1 LGPNDG
7 WPCDAS
13 GAPRPQGLYDPAW
26 DRDSCGVGFVA
37 HLDGLTRHAV
47 VEDAVRILIN
57 LEHRGA
63 LGGDTC
69 SGDGAGVLVQIPD
82 SFLRAECH
90 ALRLELPRAGDY
102 AVGTVFLP
110 SSSELCERCVQ
121 AFERIAEAEGC
132 DVVGWRRVPVNAGP
146 LGELARA
153 TQPEVRQIILS
164 RRAIPRPAFERKLY
178 VVRRLVEKEV
188 AAFAEDASQ
197 FHVASLSSRTIV
209 YKGMLTATQIPQFY
223 PDLRDER
230 FESAFGIVHQR
241 YSTNTFPMWRL
252 AQPFRILAHNG
263 EINTLRGNITRMRAR
278 EALLASELFGA
289 DIEKIKPVILEGGSD
304 SAMLDNVAEL
314 LLMSGRSLPHVMMM
328 LVPEAW
334 GGKFLMSEDKRAFY
348 EYHSA
353 VMEPWDGPAA
363 LVFTDGLNIGA
374 TLDRNGLRP
383 ARYTVTRDGLVVLA
397 SETGVLDIPGD
408 RILSRGRLQPGK
420 MFLVDLSEH
429 RIIPDNEIKAKV
441 SRQRPYRHWV
451 KEQKIELRGL
461 LAPSQVPPEE
471 PDVLRRKEHVFGYTQ
486 EDLKMII
493 GPMAAR
499 GQEAVGSMGNDAALA
514 VLSPRPQLLFAYF
527 KQLFAQVTNP
537 PIDPLREEL
546 VMSLMSFVGRER
558 NLLAETPEHC
568 RQLKLH
574 HPVLTPEDMLRLQNS
589 KHPEVVARDIDILFP
604 ADGNGPALE
613 AALDAVFLQAERH
626 LAEGATLLILTDR
639 GLDEKR
645 APIPSLL
652 AASGLHHYL
661 IRKGLR
667 PAAGILVETGE
678 TREVIHFAM
687 LLAFG
692 ANAVCPYLAFSTVRD
707 LAENGLL
714 EESATPDEAMDSYI
728 TAVKKGL
735 LKTFSRMGISTIRSF
750 CGSQIF
756 EAVGLGPE
764 LIAKY
769 FTSTVSRVG
778 GIGLEEIAA
787 ETRARHAKAF
797 PKNPAPPQRLLD
809 VGGAYHARAGGEKH
823 LWSPKAIY
831 SLQQAVRLN
840 DYATFKEYSRAIG
853 EPDSPALKTDGVD
866 GENGRRLK
874 PAPQTPTNSWRGI
887 HPAGVTLRSLLRFK
901 RAQPIPIEEVEPVE
915 KIIPRFAS
923 SAMSFGSI
931 SPEAHETIAVAMNR
945 LGARSNSGEGG
956 EDPARYAPL
965 PNGDSR
971 RSRTKQVA
979 SGRFGVTTEYLM
991 SADELQIKIA
1001 QGAKPGEGG
1010 QLPGHKV
1017 SAEIARVRHTTP
1029 GVTLISPPPHHDIYS
1044 IEDIAQLI
1052 HDLKCVNPR
1061 ARVSVKLVSEVGV
1074 GTIAAGVAKAKADM
1088 ILIAGHDG
1096 GTGASP
1102 LTAIKHAGLPWE
1114 LGLSETHQTLIA
1126 NRLRDRVR
1134 VQVDGQLRTG
1144 RDLAIAALLG
1154 AEEFGFGTPLLVSLG
1169 CVMLRKCHMNT
1180 CSVGVGTQ
1188 DPALR
1193 ARFAGKPEY
1202 VERFLRFIAQ
1212 EFREQM
1218 AQLGFRT
1225 VDEMIGHVDRIE
1237 FPTPPDGGKASRL
1250 DFSAILYNTQDA
1262 RVATNPQSAIRNPQ
1276 SHSPLNAELL
1286 RLAAPA
1292 LDSRQA
1298 VRLEM
1303 PIRNVDR
1310 ATGAT
1315 LSGEI
1320 VRRFGPGGLP
1330 EGAIE
1335 LSFKG
1340 SAGQSLGAFLAP
1352 GIAIRVEGD
1361 ANDYLGKGMSGGR
1374 VVLVPPANAT
1384 FAAHENVIAG
1394 NVALYG
1400 ATAGEVYING
1410 LAGERFAVRNSG
1422 ARAVVEGLGDHGC
1435 EYMTGGTVVVLGPTG
1450 YNFAAGMSGGIA
1462 YVYNESGILDT
1473 RCNLDMVDLETV
1485 WSEED
1490 KTRLRALIETHLR
1503 HTGSLRAKRVLEN
1516 WEASLPLFVKVM
1528 PIDYRKSLE
1537 RMRMAEDT
1545 DHETVS
1551 ATEEVFS
1558 K

>member
-1 LGPNDG
+1 MTVEPSAFPLT
-7 WPCDAS
+7 CDAS
-13 GAPRPQGLYDPAW
+13 GAPRPRGLYTSAW
-26 DRDSCGVGFVA
+26 EHDSCGVGFVA
-37 HLDGLTRHAV
+37 RLDGVARHSV

-69 SGDGAGVLVQIPD
+69 TGDGAGVLMQIPD
-82 SFLRAECH
+82 GFLRAECQ
-90 ALRLELPRAGDY
+90 ALHLELPRSGNY
-102 AVGTVFLP
+102 AVGMVFLP
-110 SSSELCERCVQ
+110 PDAALRDRCVQ

-132 DVVGWRRVPVNAGP
+132 GVVGWRRVAVNPAT
-146 LGELARA
+146 LGELAQA
-153 TQPEVRQIILS
+153 TQPEVRQILLA
-164 RRAIPRPAFERKLY
+164 RREIPRAAFERKLY
-178 VVRRLVEKEV
+178 VIRRLVEKEV
-188 AAFAEDASQ
+188 AAFAEDASR
-197 FHVASLSSRTIV
+197 FYVASLSSRTVV
-209 YKGMLTATQIPQFY
+209 YKGMLTATQLPQFY

-263 EINTLRGNITRMRAR
+263 EINTLRGNITRMHAR
-278 EALLASELFGA
+278 EARVASELFGP
-289 DIEKIKPVILEGGSD
+289 DLEKIKPVILEGGSD
-304 SAMLDNVAEL
+304 SAVLDNVAEL

-334 GGKFLMSEDKRAFY
+334 GAKFLMSEDKRAFY

-363 LVFTDGLNIGA
+363 LVFTDGSNIGA

-451 KEQKIELRGL
+451 KERRIELRGL
-461 LAPSQVPPEE
+461 LAPSQVPPEDPE
-471 PDVLRRKEHVFGYTQ
+471 VLRRKQRVFGYTE

-493 GPMAAR
+493 APMAAR
-499 GQEAVGSMGNDAALA
+499 GQEAIGSMGNDAALA
-514 VLSPRPQLLFAYF
+514 VLSRRPQLLFAYF

-568 RQLKLH
+568 GQLKLH
-574 HPVLTPEDMLRLQNS
+574 HPILTPEDLLRLRNV
-589 KHPEVVARDIDILFP
+589 KHPEVVARDLDILFP
-604 ADGNGPALE
+604 ADGDGKALE
-613 AALDAVFLQAERH
+613 AALDAVFLQAEQH
-626 LAEGATLLILTDR
+626 LAQGATLLILTDR

-652 AASGLHHYL
+652 AASGLHHHL

-667 PAAGILVETGE
+667 TAAGILVETGE
-678 TREVIHFAM
+678 TREVIHFGM

-692 ANAVCPYLAFSTVRD
+692 ANAICPYVAFSTVRD
-707 LAENGLL
+707 LAESGML
-714 EESATPDEAMDSYI
+714 EEAATPDEAMDSYI

-735 LKTFSRMGISTIRSF
+735 MKTFSRMGISTIRSF

-764 LIAKY
+764 LIGKY

-787 ETRARHAKAF
+787 EARARHAKAF
-797 PKNPAPPQRLLD
+797 PNNGSPLPRLLEG
-809 VGGAYHARAGGEKH
+809 GGAYYARAGGEKH

-840 DYATFKEYSRAIG
+840 DYAAFKEYSRAVDEPLG
-853 EPDSPALKTDGVD
+853 E
-866 GENGRRLK
+866 
-874 PAPQTPTNSWRGI
+874 
-887 HPAGVTLRSLLRFK
+887 GVTLRSLLRLK
-901 RAQPIPIEEVEPVE
+901 PAKPVPIEEVEPVE
-915 KIIPRFAS
+915 KILPRFAS

-931 SPEAHETIAVAMNR
+931 SKEAHETIAVAMNR

-956 EDPARYAPL
+956 EDPARYTPL

-1088 ILIAGHDG
+1088 ILISGHDG

-1114 LGLSETHQTLIA
+1114 LGLAETQQTLIA

-1154 AEEFGFGTPLLVSLG
+1154 AEEFGFGTPVLVSLG
-1169 CVMLRKCHMNT
+1169 CVMLRKCHLNT
-1180 CSVGVGTQ
+1180 CSVGIGTQ

-1193 ARFAGKPEY
+1193 ARFAGKPEH

-1225 VDEMIGHVDRIE
+1225 VDEMIGRVDLLE
-1237 FPTPPDGGKASRL
+1237 FPAPSGGGKASRL
-1250 DFSAILYNTQDA
+1250 DFSAILYD
-1262 RVATNPQSAIRNPQ
+1262 PQGVKNGGDGRNSVHQ
-1276 SHSPLNAELL
+1276 AGGVGGLDSFSPLNAELL
-1286 RLAAPA
+1286 RQAAPA
-1292 LDSRQA
+1292 LDA
-1298 VRLEM
+1298 HKPVRLEM

-1310 ATGAT
+1310 ATAAT

-1352 GIAIRVEGD
+1352 GISIRVEGD

-1374 VVLVPPANAT
+1374 IVLVPPATAG
-1384 FAAHENVIAG
+1384 FIAHENVIAG

-1422 ARAVVEGLGDHGC
+1422 VQAVVEGLGDHGC

-1462 YVYNESGILDT
+1462 YVFNESGVLDT
-1473 RCNLDMVDLETV
+1473 CCNLDMVDLESV
-1485 WSEED
+1485 WLEED
-1490 KTRLRALIETHLR
+1490 KARLRALIENHRRYTR
-1503 HTGSLRAKRVLEN
+1503 SLRAQRVLAN

-1545 DHETVS
+1545 DRETVS
-1551 ATEEVFS
+1551 ATEEVYHG
-1558 K
+1558 